1 MMKSTR
7 ARFVIVALLVCTFAI
22 GMATFLNYFKY
33 KATVSETVKSRVLV
47 VTNPIESSVQ
57 ASLALGLNFA
67 ELGILNSLLERQK
80 SSDSLITGIDVYDTS
95 GKILYSTDAP
105 RIGQAASPEWIEAA
119 RLMGKKEE
127 WAVEEPG
134 QLVTGTALK
143 NNFDLVVGFLA
154 VRYSR
159 AYVDAATGRVARKL
173 MMTALPVLLI
183 VGLLAPLALMLVMR
197 RFDRD
202 MNTVHA
208 ALESDAPLRGPF
220 TEAVTDMKRNLQEA
234 EHGLSAA
241 QAELARLSG
250 HG

>member
-33 KATVSETVKSRVLV
+33 KATVGETVKSRVLV
-47 VTNPIESSVQ
+47 VTNPIETSVQ

-67 ELGILNSLLERQK
+67 ELGILNDLLTRQK
-80 SSDSLITGIDVYDTS
+80 GSDSLITGIDVYDPT
-95 GKILYSTDAP
+95 GKILYSTDAS
-105 RIGQAASPEWIEAA
+105 RIGKTAAPAWLEAA

-127 WAVEEPG
+127 WGVEESS

-143 NNFDLVVGFLA
+143 NNFDLVVGYLA

-159 AYVDAATGRVARKL
+159 EYVDAATGRVAGKL
-173 MMTALPVLLI
+173 LMIALPVLAA
-183 VGLLAPLALMLVMR
+183 VGLLAPLALMLIMR

-202 MNTVHA
+202 MREIHA
-208 ALESDAPLRGPF
+208 ALESDTTIHGPF
-220 TEAVTDMKRNLQEA
+220 ADAVTDMKRNLREA
-234 EHGLSAA
+234 DSGLAAA
-241 QAELARLSG
+241 QAELARLT
-250 HG
+250 

>member
-7 ARFVIVALLVCTFAI
+7 TRFVIVALLVCTFAI

-33 KATVSETVKSRVLV
+33 KATVGETVKSRVLV

-67 ELGILNSLLERQK
+67 ELGILNGLLERQK
-80 SSDSLITGIDVYDTS
+80 GSDSLITGIDVYDTA

-105 RIGQAASPEWIEAA
+105 RIGQNAPAEWLEAA
-119 RLMGKKEE
+119 RLMGKKDE
-127 WAVEEPG
+127 WAVEESA

-159 AYVDAATGRVARKL
+159 DYVDAATGRVAEKL
-173 MMTALPVLLI
+173 LMTALPVLVI
-183 VGLLAPLALMLVMR
+183 VGLLAPLALMLIMR

-202 MNTVHA
+202 MIAVHA
-208 ALESDAPLRGPF
+208 ALESDAPAEGPF
-220 TEAVTDMKRNLQEA
+220 ADAVADMKKNLHEA
-234 EHGLSAA
+234 QQGLDAA
-241 QAELARLSG
+241 QAELARLT
-250 HG
+250 

>member
-7 ARFVIVALLVCTFAI
+7 TRFVIVALLVCMFAI

-33 KATVSETVKSRVLV
+33 KATVGETVKSRVLV

-67 ELGILNSLLERQK
+67 ELGILNGLLERQK
-80 SSDSLITGIDVYDTS
+80 TSDSLITGIDVYDTT
-95 GKILYSTDAP
+95 GRILYSTDRP
-105 RIGQAASPEWIEAA
+105 RIGQMASAEWLEAA
-119 RLMGKKEE
+119 RLMGKKKE
-127 WAVEEPG
+127 WEVEESG

-159 AYVDAATGRVARKL
+159 AYVDAATGRVAQKL
-173 MMTALPVLLI
+173 MMAALPVLLI
-183 VGLLAPLALMLVMR
+183 AGLLAPLALMLVMR

-202 MNTVHA
+202 MKTVHE
-208 ALESDAPLRGPF
+208 ALASDAPLRGPF
-220 TEAVTDMKRNLQEA
+220 AEAVTDMKRNLQEA
-234 EHGLSAA
+234 ERGLDAA
-241 QAELARLSG
+241 QSDLVRLTSNG
-250 HG
+250 